1 MTKPGRTHGASP
13 DGRAMTTS
21 RADVS
26 RRSFLKRSGATALGA
41 SAASL
46 LAACGHTTQRSSNT
60 SAGSSSGSNAGA
72 GTLGDGKTLR
82 VGMEVAYAPYNWQ
95 TSEASDHTI
104 PIQGADGQYADGYD
118 VQFAKVI
125 ASALGMEPVAV
136 KTSFTSLISSLNKG
150 RIDII
155 LAGMTATD
163 ERRQAIDFSDPYFVG
178 RFGLL
183 VRGDSPYA
191 GATSLS
197 DLRGAAVLG
206 QEDTLLDTVIDEIP
220 DVKHL
225 APVDS
230 VPSQLAQ
237 LAQGTCDAITY
248 NTEGTSGILRS
259 NPDLVATQFPEGKGF
274 SQTIPVNAGI
284 AKGQDAI
291 LRKINEAIAT
301 VLEEQ
306 RAKMFDA
313 AVERQPA

>member
-1 MTKPGRTHGASP
+1 MTKPGRTHGATP

-21 RADVS
+21 RPDVS
-26 RRSFLKRSGATALGA
+26 RRSFLKRSGATALGV

-82 VGMEVAYAPYNWQ
+82 VGMEVAYAPYNWP

-197 DLRGAAVLG
+197 DFRGAAVLG
-206 QEDTLLDTVIDEIP
+206 QEDTLLDTVIDEIEG
-220 DVKHL
+220 VNHL
-225 APVDS
+225 TPVPS
-230 VPSQLAQ
+230 VPDQISQL
-237 LAQGTCDAITY
+237 LQGACDAISRADLLIIG
-248 NTEGTSGILRS
+248 GTSLAVYPAAGFAANYRGKLVIINRS
-259 NPDLVATQFPEGKGF
+259 PTPMDARADLLISAPIG
-274 SQTIPVNAGI
+274 QTMKAVMAC
-284 AKGQDAI
+284 
-291 LRKINEAIAT
+291 
-301 VLEEQ
+301 LEEDQ
-306 RAKMFDA
+306 TTNS
-313 AVERQPA
+313 